1 MLVVVVVQL
10 LARDFLR
17 ESQSSAP
24 TSFLVLDNIHLRP
37 RRHASPQSNHL
48 KHHHTTPYYLAV
60 HQGYLDI
67 MHTVCRSCLQL
78 MRR

>member
-10 LARDFLR
+10 LARDFLT
-17 ESQSSAP
+17 ESQRSSAP
-24 TSFLVLDNIHLRP
+24 TSFLLLDNVSVHDDT
-37 RRHASPQSNHL
+37 SPQSNHL
-48 KHHHTTPYYLAV
+48 KHHHTAPYYLAV
-60 HQGYLDI
+60 HQGYLDS